1 MLPTGCAGELEDPVG
16 VSVGVDE
23 VVDELVGELVEV
35 GEPDSSVVELDG
47 LGELVSSGLDVL
59 LDGSLD
65 GLLDGSLDGL
75 LDVLLASAAD
85 VVDVPVGVSSAN
97 AGALNTAESSSPVA
111 AAIAAPRRPFRPALT
126 S

>member
-1 MLPTGCAGELEDPVG
+1 MLPTGCAGELEVPVG
-16 VSVGVDE
+16 VAE
-23 VVDELVGELVEV
+23 VVGELVGELVDV

-65 GLLDGSLDGL
+65 GLLD
-75 LDVLLASAAD
+75 VLLASAAD
-85 VVDVPVGVSSAN
+85 VVAVPVGVSSAS
-97 AGALNTAESSSPVA
+97 AGALKTAESSSPVA